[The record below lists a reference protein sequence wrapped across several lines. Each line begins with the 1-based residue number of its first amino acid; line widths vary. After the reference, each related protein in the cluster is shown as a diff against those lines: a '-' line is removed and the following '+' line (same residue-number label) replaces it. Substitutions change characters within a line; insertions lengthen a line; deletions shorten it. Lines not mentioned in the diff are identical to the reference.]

1 MARGGSIVKKRNIEG
16 DPVYGSMLVTKF
28 INRLMRDGKKTV
40 AQKVVYQALDLL
52 KKEGDAVKL
61 FEQAIE
67 TVGPKVEVKARR
79 IGGAAYQVP
88 QEVRGARK
96 TALAIRWILEAAA
109 KRPTAEYKSFSAK
122 LAAELLDAT
131 KNAGEAIRKRD
142 VAHRMAEANK
152 AFSHFRW

>member
-1 MARGGSIVKKRNIEG
+1 
-16 DPVYGSMLVTKF
+16 
-28 INRLMRDGKKTV
+28 MRDGKKTV
-40 AQKVVYQALDLL
+40 AQRVVYNALEIL
-52 KKEGDAVKL
+52 KKEGDPIQL
-61 FEQAIE
+61 FEQAVE
-67 TVGPKVEVKARR
+67 AVGPKVEVKARR

-109 KRPTAEYKSFSAK
+109 KRPTAEYKTFAEK

-131 KNAGEAIRKRD
+131 RNAGDAVKKRD